1 MTVSGPSISLNF
13 TASADGKRSS
23 DTTSFADQL
32 MRVESVEAYKVGQRR
47 LLQLA
52 LAELDSLMVDNDDG
66 EDEEV
71 EPVTT

>member
-1 MTVSGPSISLNF
+1 
-13 TASADGKRSS
+13 
-23 DTTSFADQL
+23 